1 MTPIGHTTNSAGRAS
16 AHEEGGYMMKIVLTI
31 KLPGL
36 PTRRITGIW
45 PTTCDAAAFGI
56 EIAGAGARISA
67 KVAP

>member
-1 MTPIGHTTNSAGRAS
+1 MRIT
-16 AHEEGGYMMKIVLTI
+16 VTI
-31 KLPGL
+31 TQRGM

-45 PTTCDAAAFGI
+45 PSTCDAAAFGI